1 MSTNYN
7 TKARL
12 AGEKQ
17 ANGELF
23 YDELKIKIVLYK
35 ETRRAMMKIRIGNEL
50 LTEHVRVRI
59 RVDYRGE
66 SRSGRFFFGG
76 KSKEQM
82 AESMREQQVALL
94 RNVPLQGIFIEDVDL
109 SLDVYS
115 VNEGDGRRT
124 REVAYAPII
133 LTLRIENLDDLL
145 PLLIKPEF
153 RKIEF
158 LSPENISLH
167 RLDMERL
174 LFRISQAFQQEIK
187 QLEQKYAR

>member
-1 MSTNYN
+1 
-7 TKARL
+7 
-12 AGEKQ
+12 
-17 ANGELF
+17 
-23 YDELKIKIVLYK
+23 
-35 ETRRAMMKIRIGNEL
+35 MMKIRIGNEL

-59 RVDYRGE
+59 RLDYRGE

-76 KSKEQM
+76 KSKEQI
-82 AESMREQQVALL
+82 AETMREQQVTLL

-115 VNEGDGRRT
+115 VSQGDGRRNH
-124 REVAYAPII
+124 EAAYAPII

-174 LFRISQAFQQEIK
+174 LFRLSQSFQQEMK
-187 QLEQKYAR
+187 SLEQKYSR